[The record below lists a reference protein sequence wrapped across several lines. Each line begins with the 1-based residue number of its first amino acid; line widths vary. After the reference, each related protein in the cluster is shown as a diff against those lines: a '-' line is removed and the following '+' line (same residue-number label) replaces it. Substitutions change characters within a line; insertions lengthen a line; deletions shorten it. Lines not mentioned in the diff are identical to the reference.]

1 MDCKVCHFRICIC
14 STGWK
19 TFDANFEKI
28 PELNISTITMCIKFT
43 HVGLNFERIVNQ
55 FFQRQKKSP
64 DTFTY
69 ALEYKQNKPKKNETK
84 LITATR
90 AQKVHKKKVEKGE
103 QQMYNSINLKSYIP
117 RNFDSEDKKN
127 EIADLVCCKLF
138 RNGSCNITGFK
149 NMKQIV
155 SYLHILMNY
164 LKSFRE
170 DVFVYR
176 DIVEY
181 RNVAEIKITLK
192 KKKKVLIYK
201 NVPRVRVDVDAETKT
216 VFRIQLKTVD
226 QEYIYI
232 EDIFEYSCQEE
243 NYEETLH
250 AKISRGNVSYFQAKI
265 SMVNATF
272 KFPLYVFQNKFSDF
286 LSGFHYPENGPITRS
301 DFDLD
306 RKYNAVKIGYVSP
319 NIEQTETTVTRKKI
333 KKVSGELTISVFRT
347 GSVTISGG
355 TCSETIIDA
364 FMFLNRIFDEN
375 KSILAYTPENF
386 ERAAIV
392 KKKPKE
398 KIRDII
404 KRIRNEYPKKSKKS
418 KKNTKPN

>member
-1 MDCKVCHFRICIC
+1 MALCKTCHYKVCVCF
-14 STGWK
+14 TGWE

-43 HVGLNFERIVNQ
+43 HVGLNFERIVKQ
-55 FFQRQKKSP
+55 FFERQKETP

-69 ALEYKQNKPKKNETK
+69 TLEYKENKPKKNKTK
-84 LITATR
+84 LLTLQTKR
-90 AQKVHKKKVEKGE
+90 KSTTKQRKGVR
-103 QQMYNSINLKSYIP
+103 QMYNSINLKSYIP
-117 RNFDSEDKKN
+117 RKFGSREKNED

-149 NMKQIV
+149 NMNQIV
-155 SYLHILMNY
+155 SYIHILMNY
-164 LKSFRE
+164 LKSFKE

-176 DIVEY
+176 DIIEY
-181 RNVAEIKITLK
+181 TDVAEIKITLK

-201 NVPRVRVDVDAETKT
+201 NVPRVRIDVDADTK
-216 VFRIQLKTVD
+216 VPFRIQLKTVE
-226 QEYIYI
+226 QEFIYV
-232 EDIFEYSCQEE
+232 EDIDGYECKED
-243 NYEETLH
+243 NYTSLKH
-250 AKISRGNVSYFQAKI
+250 AKISRENVSYFQAKI

-272 KFPLYVFQNKFSDF
+272 KLPFYIFQSKLSEF
-286 LSGFHYPENGPITRS
+286 LSDDTNCYPDNGPITRS

-319 NIEQTETTVTRKKI
+319 NATINPKAIVTRKKI
-333 KKVSGELTISVFRT
+333 KKFSGELTVSVFRT

-364 FMFLNRIFDEN
+364 FMFLSRVLNEN
-375 KSILAYTPENF
+375 KNLTYTPEDF
-386 ERAAIV
+386 ERAAVV
-392 KKKPKE
+392 KKKPKQ

-404 KRIRNEYPKKSKKS
+404 KRIKNEY
-418 KKNTKPN
+418 